1 MDKQLLLGAEAVAV
15 GAIDAGISGVYAYPG
30 TPSTEITEFIQ
41 KSKDA
46 QSRNIRS
53 KWAANEKTAYEA
65 ALGMSFAGK
74 RSIVCMKHVGLNVC
88 ADPFMNSAITG
99 VNGGLILVVADDPSM
114 HSSQDEQDSRA
125 YGRFAMLPLFEPS
138 TQQEAYDAVH
148 FAFELSESVKLPV
161 VLRVTTR
168 MSHSRAVIERKAMRD
183 TNSFNPDTKNREWVL
198 LPAIAKRNY
207 VGLIDKQA
215 ALEKSSASSP
225 FNKVIE
231 GKGAK
236 AVIAFGIGYNY
247 VMEVCKS
254 NGLELPILKISQYPL
269 PKEKVQNFIDKYD
282 DILVV
287 EEGYP
292 IYEELLRGF
301 SDNKKFRGR
310 LDGALPRT
318 GELSPDCIAPALG
331 VKPAQTR
338 QAPAILVNRPPALCV
353 GCSHRDLYE
362 ALNAA
367 LSGYDT
373 KGVFGDIGCY
383 TLGALPPYSAINSCV
398 DMGAS
403 ITMAKGAA
411 EAGLHPSIAVIGD
424 STFTHSGMTGLL
436 DCVNDNVQVT
446 IIISDNSTT
455 AMTGGQD
462 SAGTN
467 KLVDICKGL
476 GVDPE
481 HIVTFVPVK
490 NHLEQNIEILKKE
503 IEYKGVSVVMACRE
517 CMQTLARKKK
527 MAKK

>member
-1 MDKQLLLGAEAVAV
+1 MDKLLLLGAEAVAV

-41 KSKDA
+41 KSKEA

-125 YGRFAMLPLFEPS
+125 YGRFAMLPVFEPA
-138 TQQEAYDAVH
+138 TQQEAYNAVS
-148 FAFELSESVKLPV
+148 FAFDLSESVKLPV
-161 VLRVTTR
+161 VMRITTR
-168 MSHSRAVIERKAMRD
+168 MSHSRAVIERKPMREM
-183 TNSFNPDTKNREWVL
+183 NSFNPDLNTRQWIL
-198 LPAIAKRNY
+198 LPAIAKKNY
-207 VGLIDKQA
+207 AGLIDKQA
-215 ALEKSSASSP
+215 AIEKSSAESP
-225 FNKVIE
+225 FNKVVE
-231 GKGAK
+231 GKGKK

-247 VMEVCKS
+247 VMEVCKN
-254 NGLELPILKISQYPL
+254 NGLELPVLKISQYPL
-269 PKEKVQNFIDKYD
+269 PKSLVQPFIDRYD
-282 DILVV
+282 DILIV

-310 LDGALPRT
+310 MDGALPRM
-318 GELSPDCIAPALG
+318 GELSPDAVAPALG
-331 VKPAQTR
+331 VKPTVGQ
-338 QAPAILVNRPPALCV
+338 PIPDIMVNRPPALCV

-362 ALNAA
+362 ELNSV
-367 LSGYDT
+367 LSAYPG
-373 KGVFGDIGCY
+373 KAVFGDIGCY

-411 EAGLHPSIAVIGD
+411 EAGLHPAVAVIGD

-436 DCVNDNVQVT
+436 DCVNDNAQVT

-476 GVDPE
+476 GVEPE
-481 HIVTFVPVK
+481 HIVTIVPVK
-490 NHLEQNIEILKKE
+490 PRLEQNIELIKKE
-503 IEYKGVSVVMACRE
+503 IEYKGVSVILAQRE

-527 MAKK
+527 AAKK